1 MSQEQKLQQEEIDSI
16 KMIQSQRIKLNEE
29 LAAISLAEFEL
40 KARKQLAENFYNSLK
55 ETEKSIASDLQIKY
69 GFQKVTKSRNRRNIG
84 GLENNK

>member
-40 KARKQLAENFYNSLK
+40 KTRKQSAENFYNSLK
-55 ETEKSIASDLQIKY
+55 EAEKSIASDLQIKY
-69 GFQKVTKSRNRRNIG
+69 GFQKVHLN
-84 GLENNK
+84 LETGEISEA